1 MAFFMLPFTTALQ
14 ATHNEQFLLIV
25 FAIAAALNVP
35 LNILFFYEF
44 GLIGIAYSTLV
55 VFLAQAVAL
64 YVLSIRKMKHQGYLV

>member
-1 MAFFMLPFTTALQ
+1 
-14 ATHNEQFLLIV
+14 
-25 FAIAAALNVP
+25 

-64 YVLSIRKMKHQGYLV
+64 YVLSIGRMKRQGYLV

>member
-1 MAFFMLPFTTALQ
+1 MLPFTTALQ
-14 ATHNEQFLLIV
+14 ATHNEQLLLIV

-64 YVLSIRKMKHQGYLV
+64 YVLSIRRMKRQGYLV